1 MKKFVKV
8 FMLILSLVS
17 MFALTGCGKEEETA
31 KTFKGKNVRVVIGS
45 TSTSGDSYLIAD
57 TVSRHLSKVLEANFK
72 VDAVGAAEALAAMQD
87 SKPDGNTIMMF
98 HDMTYLGVSFKSYD
112 DIYKLENMEVG
123 PRVAQNPG
131 AAWAAGIN
139 APYDDLTEIP
149 KYLQENP
156 NAICRMACE
165 AGGVSHVGFI
175 AFYDWVVK
183 NYGQDVANRIVVV
196 VGGSTADKCQLLWDG
211 NCDVI
216 FADYTSLKDYTETT
230 DPKIGMKF
238 VGLLDNIEGVDV
250 KSYADLGITVN
261 DKEFRFSKDF
271 LIYMPKDFPAELT
284 AELDAAMEKVSA
296 DPQFNKD
303 LERMNYRSGFMNAA
317 DAKAFIY
324 GKRDGIQTLID
335 NSPSLDDLVQK

>member
-8 FMLILSLVS
+8 FMLMLSLVS

-131 AAWAAGIN
+131 AAWAAGS
-139 APYDDLTEIP
+139 
-149 KYLQENP
+149 LQGRYFCTGASAVSGE
-156 NAICRMACE
+156 
-165 AGGVSHVGFI
+165 GGVSRC
-175 AFYDWVVK
+175 Y
-183 NYGQDVANRIVVV
+183 
-196 VGGSTADKCQLLWDG
+196 L
-211 NCDVI
+211 
-216 FADYTSLKDYTETT
+216 
-230 DPKIGMKF
+230 
-238 VGLLDNIEGVDV
+238 
-250 KSYADLGITVN
+250 
-261 DKEFRFSKDF
+261 
-271 LIYMPKDFPAELT
+271 
-284 AELDAAMEKVSA
+284 
-296 DPQFNKD
+296 
-303 LERMNYRSGFMNAA
+303 
-317 DAKAFIY
+317 
-324 GKRDGIQTLID
+324 
-335 NSPSLDDLVQK
+335 